1 MPTKVEEFKSK
12 IRDKSDAVLIAT
24 PEYNLVPGVLKNAS
38 NWTSRPYGRNSF
50 DDKPIPIMSAYIAML
65 GGARVHYH
73 VRQMFEF
80 LNIIQSTGERS

>member
-1 MPTKVEEFKSK
+1 MPTKVKEFKSK

-24 PEYNLVPGVLKNAS
+24 PEYNFSVPGVLKNAS
-38 NWTSRPYGRNSF
+38 NWTSRPYGENSF

-80 LNIIQSTGERS
+80 LNIIQSTG

>member
-1 MPTKVEEFKSK
+1 MSTKVKEFKSK
-12 IRDKSDAVLIAT
+12 IRNKSHAILIAT
-24 PEYNLVPGVLKNAS
+24 PEYNFSVPGVLKNAS
-38 NWTSRPYGRNSF
+38 NWTSRPYGENSF

-80 LNIIQSTGERS
+80 LNIIQSTG

>member
-12 IRDKSDAVLIAT
+12 IRDKSHAILIAT
-24 PEYNLVPGVLKNAS
+24 PEYNFSVPGVLKNAS
-38 NWTSRPYGRNSF
+38 NWTSRPYGENSF
-50 DDKPIPIMSAYIAML
+50 DDKPIPMSAYIAML

-80 LNIIQSTGERS
+80 LNIIQSTG